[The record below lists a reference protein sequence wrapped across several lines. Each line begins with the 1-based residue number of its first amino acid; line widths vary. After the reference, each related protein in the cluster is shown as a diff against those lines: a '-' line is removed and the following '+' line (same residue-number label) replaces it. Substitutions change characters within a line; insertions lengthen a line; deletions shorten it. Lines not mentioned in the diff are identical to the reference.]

1 MFVRIFLSVIMG
13 LYLSA
18 CEQSATLT
26 DNDSAAVVETWE
38 MGLQAQG
45 GGVQTLVL
53 NEQGAPEAIA
63 TQLAHSQ
70 AASEEIIDLAYE
82 LGLED
87 SDARFSAKEIPITGA
102 KFGSPHNYP
111 DKANLTWVITVPYAT
126 RVRLHFNRFVTE
138 QFYDVVNI
146 LDKSNQLVGV
156 PLHGEQGALWSPWV
170 DGDTLKV
177 QLISDSSG
185 HAYGFEVD
193 AIDSELGGE
202 DEPLCLL
209 NINTADADALTGL
222 SGIGPSIA
230 ARIVQFRELN
240 GEFANTEALLQV
252 RGIGESKLTK
262 FQQTIT
268 VTDRIDINTANPV
281 VLDTLPGIGVKKAAA
296 IVAFRDSN
304 RFFSSVK
311 DLMKVNGVGQK
322 LFDKVRGDIC
332 ASPQKS
338 VDVPVA
344 VEDGADIYGENTLSV
359 AAFNV
364 QVFGRRKLSKPEVVE
379 VLVHIFRRYDLVL
392 LQEIR
397 DRTETAASNFLDLLN
412 DYAGP
417 KYALVEGSRVGRTS
431 SKEQYAYFYR
441 TDKLQVLDRYE
452 YDDGEEPDADTFQRE
467 PLNVLFEAGGYRFF
481 VAGIH
486 TAPRSAVA
494 EVDTLADVY
503 ADAVAHFNVNNGLI
517 MGDFNADCNYVRA
530 SRFQDIRLYGD
541 QDDANNPFDWLIG
554 HDVDTTVSATNCAY
568 DRFVATG
575 DMSQRLNAGGATVFL
590 FDRAYGLD
598 NRAAR
603 KVSDHYPI
611 QMGITL
617 P

>member
-1 MFVRIFLSVIMG
+1 MFLRFFLSGMMG
-13 LYLSA
+13 LYLTA
-18 CEQSATLT
+18 CEQSVTMT
-26 DNDSAAVVETWE
+26 EYDSSAVVETWDV
-38 MGLQAQG
+38 GLQAQG
-45 GGVQTLVL
+45 GGVQSLVL

-63 TQLAHSQ
+63 AQLANTQ
-70 AASEEIIDLAYE
+70 AESEEMMDLAYE
-82 LGLED
+82 AGWDD
-87 SDARFSAKEIPITGA
+87 SSVRFSSKEIPITGA
-102 KFGSPHNYP
+102 KFGSPHDYP
-111 DKANLTWVITVPYAT
+111 DKANLTWVIKVPSAT
-126 RVRLHFNRFVTE
+126 RVRVHFNRFATE

-146 LDKSNQLVGV
+146 RDQSNQLVGA
-156 PLHGEQGALWSPWV
+156 PLHGDQGALWTPWV

-177 QLISDSSG
+177 QLVSDSSG

-193 AIDSELGGE
+193 AIDSELGGQ

-209 NINTADADALTGL
+209 NINTAGADSLTSL

-230 ARIVQFRELN
+230 SRIVQFRDLN
-240 GEFANTEALLQV
+240 GEFASVDDLIQV
-252 RGIGESKLTK
+252 SGIGAATLNK
-262 FQQTIT
+262 FRDVIS
-268 VTDRIDINTANPV
+268 VTERMDINTVNAA
-281 VLDTLPGIGVKKAAA
+281 VLDTLPGIGVKKASA

-304 RFFSSVK
+304 RFFSSIK

-322 LFDKVRGDIC
+322 LFDKVRGQIC
-332 ASPQKS
+332 ASPQENF
-338 VDVPVA
+338 DVPVA
-344 VEDGADIYGENTLSV
+344 EEDGANIYGDDTLSV

-364 QVFGRRKLSKPEVVE
+364 QVFGQRKLSKPEVVD

-397 DRTETAASNFLDLLN
+397 DRTETSASNFLDLLN

-441 TDKLQVLDRYE
+441 ADKLQVIDRYE
-452 YDDGEEPDADTFQRE
+452 YDDGQEPDADTFQRE
-467 PLNVLFEAGGYRFF
+467 PLNVLFEAGDYRFF

-503 ADAVAHFNVNNGLI
+503 DDVVARFEITNGLI
-517 MGDFNADCNYVRA
+517 MGDFNADCNYVRP

-541 QDDANNPFDWLIG
+541 PDNVENPFEWLIG

-575 DMSQRLNAGGATVFL
+575 DIGQRLSEGGATVFL
-590 FDRAYGLD
+590 FDQVYGLD

-611 QMGITL
+611 QLGITL